1 MLAGGVD
8 ELASADVE
16 LVAAF
21 KSNERMCAVYR
32 YIIGE
37 GLTFD
42 IFFLANTEES
52 GVLSRSFD
60 NVIFAG
66 SELAA
71 SAAAFVV
78 ARAVPAGGAAVIGL
92 FGRV

>member
-21 KSNERMCAVYR
+21 KSNERMRAVYR

-37 GLTFD
+37 GLTFV
-42 IFFLANTEES
+42 IFFLPSQRSAEYFEE
-52 GVLSRSFD
+52 VLTM
-60 NVIFAG
+60 
-66 SELAA
+66 
-71 SAAAFVV
+71 
-78 ARAVPAGGAAVIGL
+78 
-92 FGRV
+92 